1 MSTTGYRIEAK
12 PLGDRFARGWH
23 CLGLAADYRDGKP
36 HTLNIFGRR
45 LAAFADSTGQIR
57 VVDSF
62 CPHMGGDLSTGTVQ
76 GDELVCP
83 FHGWKWGGDGACKE
97 IPYCKRVPL
106 KARIGSW
113 TTSEQNHLLFIW
125 HDPEGKAPPPEV
137 AIPRID
143 ACYSDEWHDWAIDKM
158 VINTNCRE
166 LVDNISDM
174 AHFDTVHGTK
184 LDYFA
189 NLFEGHKATQL
200 MIGCSKRL
208 SGEDRLTALSTY
220 LGPAYHITQ
229 MTGSA
234 GGQPINSILLNCHVP
249 IDQNSFELRYGV
261 LVKRIPSLPEE
272 QSQAIAQAYVQ
283 QAREAFYEDVSIWA
297 SKARIDNPVMC
308 EADGPIYQAREWYG
322 QFYVDADA
330 VTPNSVARRV
340 VELNPGGIEP
350 SALHHVFEA

>member
-1 MSTTGYRIEAK
+1 
-12 PLGDRFARGWH
+12 
-23 CLGLAADYRDGKP
+23 
-36 HTLNIFGRR
+36 
-45 LAAFADSTGQIR
+45 
-57 VVDSF
+57 
-62 CPHMGGDLSTGTVQ
+62 
-76 GDELVCP
+76 
-83 FHGWKWGGDGACKE
+83 
-97 IPYCKRVPL
+97 
-106 KARIGSW
+106 
-113 TTSEQNHLLFIW
+113 
-125 HDPEGKAPPPEV
+125 
-137 AIPRID
+137 
-143 ACYSDEWHDWAIDKM
+143 CYSDEWHDWAIDKM

-220 LGPAYHITQ
+220 FGPAYHITQ

-297 SKARIDNPVMC
+297 SKARID
-308 EADGPIYQAREWYG
+308 
-322 QFYVDADA
+322 
-330 VTPNSVARRV
+330 
-340 VELNPGGIEP
+340 
-350 SALHHVFEA
+350 